1 MFTRLAMIFT
11 PNVFV
16 FKPVTPV
23 LPLVGARWCYGVRFA
38 TLERKQCD
46 SKLVVCLF
54 HLS

>member
-23 LPLVGARWCYGVRFA
+23 LPLVGAMGYVS
-38 TLERKQCD
+38 L
-46 SKLVVCLF
+46 
-54 HLS
+54 H